1 MDVADDNVEFTVKD
15 YAFNATPEEDIAAGD
30 VGGVAINTIDPSLIN
45 AYSYGNTI
53 HINVNGLN
61 AQNANIRVTNTLGE
75 VVYNNALN
83 MGGMTI
89 SLANASEG
97 IYMINIIADG
107 AVYNKQVFINQ

>member
-1 MDVADDNVEFTVKD
+1 
-15 YAFNATPEEDIAAGD
+15 
-30 VGGVAINTIDPSLIN
+30 
-45 AYSYGNTI
+45 
-53 HINVNGLN
+53 
-61 AQNANIRVTNTLGE
+61 
-75 VVYNNALN
+75 